1 MTCVS
6 FLRLWLTWGYRS
18 SLQQYLASLARGQS
32 FYAKD
37 ALEWVQESN
46 RQAIVRSVYCFTD
59 NTCRNNPVQ

>member
-18 SLQQYLASLARGQS
+18 SLQHFLASLARGQH

-37 ALEWVQESN
+37 ALEWVQSSN
-46 RQAIVRSVYCFTD
+46 RQAIVRSVSCLTD
-59 NTCRNNPVQ
+59 NTCHNNPVQ